1 MGPPSSGGLLLL
13 QMLGVLE
20 RLPESDVPP
29 GAAQWRGAERLHRLA
44 ETMKRAF
51 AMRALSRV
59 CHPELTILAQQT
71 SSSPLREMALIR
83 LWVRQCS
90 VTAVSV

>member
-1 MGPPSSGGLLLL
+1 MGPMGWPG
-13 QMLGVLE
+13 
-20 RLPESDVPP
+20 SDQCFIVMISPHH
-29 GAAQWRGAERLHRLA
+29 QWAI
-44 ETMKRAF
+44 AF